1 MQRFFL
7 ASLLLIGGAVSGT
20 LVSCAP
26 RNQSTVAGVTQ
37 PPTLIK
43 VSQAAAIGE
52 TVTVQGRFMGGQNTA
67 YVLLGA
73 DADGKGGYKV
83 PVSAVKSWTDSE
95 IVFTVPSDAPVG
107 GSWLYIVVGGMKS
120 ANGLPFSIKQAQ
132 K

>member
-7 ASLLLIGGAVSGT
+7 ASLLLVGGLA
-20 LVSCAP
+20 SCAP
-26 RNQSTVAGVTQ
+26 RNQAEVAGVTQ

-52 TVTVQGRFMGGQNTA
+52 TVSVQGRYLGGPKTA

-73 DADGKGGYKV
+73 TADGVGGYKV
-83 PVSAVKSWTDSE
+83 PTSAVKSWSDSE
-95 IVFTVPSDAPVG
+95 INFIVPSDAPVG
-107 GSWLYIVVGGMKS
+107 GSWLFVVVGGMKS

-132 K
+132 